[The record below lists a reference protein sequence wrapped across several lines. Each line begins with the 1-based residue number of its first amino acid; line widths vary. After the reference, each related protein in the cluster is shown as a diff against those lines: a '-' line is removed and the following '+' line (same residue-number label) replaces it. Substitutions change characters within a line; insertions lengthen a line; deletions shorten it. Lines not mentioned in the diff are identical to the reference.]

1 MRRDRTA
8 ASRSPRPAG
17 WAELAAISL
26 FATAL
31 YVHLFGAATLD
42 VRNVA
47 WLLHGDPAQHYLGW
61 AFFRNEPW
69 QWPPGRIERFGL
81 PGGASIAFTD
91 AIPLLAFAFKPF
103 SALLPADFQYF
114 GPWIL
119 ACYVLNGVFGLRL
132 MARLTERRVLRV
144 AGAAFFVL
152 SPPLLLRGYGHESL
166 MAHWLL
172 LAAIET
178 GLDRWS
184 GRKWLALSVLAALC
198 HPYLLL
204 MVLAL
209 SAAAAFVALRIDRS
223 HGLTALLGH
232 AALVA
237 AAVAAP
243 MALAGYFGSTGGLSA
258 EGYGFYSMNVLS
270 LFDPLLGWSRFIQQ
284 RPIHPDYAGFGNF
297 GQYEG
302 FLYLG
307 AGMIALGCVALGA
320 TLAAPDGG
328 AGAGVGVRGNDDRRA
343 ARRRVWP
350 MIAVAAAFWLLAL
363 SNRVLFSNVHLFTVP
378 LPDALLRA
386 LSVFR
391 SSGRFGWIAF
401 YLINLAVLGAVV
413 RRLPARA
420 ATAVLLAAL
429 ALQIGDQS
437 AKYREFRAFIGKRA
451 AWHTPLQSPEW
462 ASFAAGAKRLI
473 IVPPHPA
480 MVDIYLPFADLA
492 ARHRLATNA
501 AYIARDGEQ
510 GAAFAQDISGQLARG
525 EPEADTLHVFAGR
538 EALAPLPPQLAAQV
552 RELDGY
558 FVLPPGRHAP

>member
-1 MRRDRTA
+1 MFPY
-8 ASRSPRPAG
+8 ASPQSRPARPAG
-17 WAELAAISL
+17 VTELAAIAL
-26 FATAL
+26 FAVLL

-47 WLLHGDPAQHYLGW
+47 WMLHGDPAQHYLGW

-69 QWPPGRIERFGL
+69 SWPPGRIERFGL

-91 AIPLLAFAFKPF
+91 AIPLLAFAFKPL
-103 SALLPADFQYF
+103 SALLPAEFQYF
-114 GPWIL
+114 GPWML

-132 MARLTERRVLRV
+132 MARVTEHRALRV
-144 AGAAFFVL
+144 AAAAFFVL

-178 GLDRWS
+178 GLERWS
-184 GRKWLALSVLAALC
+184 GRKWLALSALAALC

-209 SAAAAFVALRIDRS
+209 SAAAAYVALRIDRS
-223 HGLTALLGH
+223 RTLADVLRDG
-232 AALVA
+232 AAM
-237 AAVAAP
+237 AVAVV
-243 MALAGYFGSTGGLSA
+243 ALMGLSGYFGSTGGLAA

-307 AGMIALGCVALGA
+307 AGMIALACLALGA
-320 TLAAPDGG
+320 TLASADADAAGG
-328 AGAGVGVRGNDDRRA
+328 ERIVQRRA
-343 ARRRVWP
+343 WP
-350 MIAVAAAFWLLAL
+350 MLAVAVVFWLLAL

-378 LPDALLRA
+378 LPDALVRA

-391 SSGRFGWIAF
+391 ASGRFGWIAF
-401 YLINLAVLGAVV
+401 YLVNLVVLAVVV
-413 RRLPARA
+413 RRLPVRPALV
-420 ATAVLLAAL
+420 VLLAAL
-429 ALQIGDQS
+429 ALQAGDQS
-437 AKYREFRAFIGKRA
+437 AKYREFHAFIEKRA
-451 AWHTPLQSPEW
+451 AWRTPLRAPEW
-462 ASFAAGAKRLI
+462 ASFAADAQRLI

-501 AYIARDGEQ
+501 AYIARDGAQ
-510 GAAFAQDISGQLARG
+510 SAAFAQDVAGQFARG
-525 EPEADTLHVFAGR
+525 EYDARTLYVFTQR
-538 EALAPLPPQLAAQV
+538 DALAPLPERLAAQA

-558 FVLPPGRHAP
+558 LVLPPGLPAP